1 MGGKGYSAE
10 ISGGNEE
17 HVTEQWR
24 QVILVINWQKNSAEV
39 SSNVLWKVNL
49 ACCETGQLTE
59 EITKRSDERAVWFL
73 LTAQH

>member
-10 ISGGNEE
+10 ISDGNEE

-24 QVILVINWQKNSAEV
+24 KVILVINWQKNLAEV

-49 ACCETGQLTE
+49 ASCETG
-59 EITKRSDERAVWFL
+59 
-73 LTAQH
+73 